1 LKNNLDLI
9 LEQRAKQSGVSFYG
23 AANLAMAH
31 QAIEAQG
38 GSRIAQFP
46 FAISVGIAL
55 QHALVDALP
64 QQNDLSV
71 IMSYRSQAYD
81 VVNNRLDLITSTL
94 AGMLQAEGYRALP
107 VPASQTVNRNNLT
120 AIFSH
125 KLAAHLAGLGWIG
138 KSCLLVTP
146 QAGPRVRW
154 GTVLTNAPI
163 TAISNPLE
171 EQCGT
176 CDECV
181 RICPAQAFSGE
192 HYRLGEPREVR
203 FAAQKCSQY
212 FDKREGEFGYSVC
225 GLCLYVCPHGRKH
238 SRKLL

>member
-1 LKNNLDLI
+1 LINNLDVL
-9 LEQRAKQSGVSFYG
+9 LEHKAEQLGASFYG
-23 AANLAMAH
+23 AADLAVAH

-38 GSRIAQFP
+38 GSHIAQFP

-55 QHALVDALP
+55 QHSLVDALP
-64 QQNDLSV
+64 HQNDLSV

-81 VVNNRLDLITSTL
+81 VVNSRLDAITSTL
-94 AGMLQAEGYRALP
+94 AGLLQAEGYNALP

-138 KSCLLVTP
+138 KSCLLVTA
-146 QAGPRVRW
+146 QSGPRVRW
-154 GTVLTNAPI
+154 GTILTTAPI
-163 TAISNPLE
+163 AADSNPLE
-171 EQCGT
+171 EQCGE

-181 RICPAQAFSGE
+181 RICPVQAFSGQP
-192 HYRLGEPREVR
+192 YRLGEPRQVR
-203 FAAQKCSQY
+203 FAARLCSEY
-212 FDKREGEFGYSVC
+212 FSKREKEIGYSVC

-238 SRKLL
+238 SRNLQ

>member
-1 LKNNLDLI
+1 LNNNLGQNLKQKA
-9 LEQRAKQSGVSFYG
+9 EQLGVSFYG
-23 AANLAMAH
+23 VADLAVAQ

-38 GSRIAQFP
+38 GSRIARFP

-55 QHALVDALP
+55 QHPLVDALP
-64 QQNDLSV
+64 HQDDLSV

-81 VVNNRLDLITSTL
+81 VVNGRLDAITSTL
-94 AGMLQAEGYRALP
+94 ASILQAEGYQALP

-146 QAGPRVRW
+146 QVGPRVRW
-154 GTVLTNAPI
+154 GTVLTTAPL
-163 TAISNPLE
+163 AALSDPME
-171 EQCGT
+171 EQCGD

-181 RICPAQAFSGE
+181 RICPVQAFSGQP
-192 HYRLGEPREVR
+192 YRLGEPRDVR
-203 FAAQKCSQY
+203 FAAHKCSQY
-212 FDKREGEFGYSVC
+212 FTQREKDIGYSVC

-238 SRKLL
+238 SRNLL

>member
-1 LKNNLDLI
+1 MINKLDLI

-23 AANLAMAH
+23 AADLAMAH

-38 GSRIAQFP
+38 GSRLAQFP

-64 QQNDLSV
+64 QQDDLAV

-81 VVNNRLDLITSTL
+81 VVNNRLDGVTSML
-94 AGMLQAEGYRALP
+94 AGIIQAEGYRALP

-154 GTVLTNAPI
+154 GTVLTTAPI

-176 CDECV
+176 CDECI
-181 RICPAQAFSGE
+181 RICPVQAFSGQP
-192 HYRLGEPREVR
+192 YRPGEPREVR
-203 FAAQKCSQY
+203 FTAKKCSQY
-212 FDKREGEFGYSVC
+212 FDQREKDTGYPVC
-225 GLCLYVCPHGRKH
+225 GLCLYVCPHGRKR
-238 SRKLL
+238 SRNLL

>member
-1 LKNNLDLI
+1 MINDFDLV
-9 LEQRAKQSGVSFYG
+9 LERKAKQLGVSFYG
-23 AANLAMAH
+23 VADLATAR

-46 FAISVGIAL
+46 SAISVGIAL

-64 QQNDLSV
+64 QQDDLSV

-81 VVNNRLDLITSTL
+81 VVNSRLDAITCTL
-94 AGMLQAEGYRALP
+94 AGMLQAEGYRSLP

-125 KLAAHLAGLGWIG
+125 KMAAHLAGLGWIG
-138 KSCLLVTP
+138 KSCLLVTS

-154 GTVLTNAPI
+154 GTVLTTAPL
-163 TAISNPLE
+163 AAVSNPLE
-171 EQCGT
+171 EQCGE

-181 RICPAQAFSGE
+181 RICPVQAFSGQP
-192 HYRLGEPREVR
+192 YRLGEPRQVR
-203 FAAQKCSQY
+203 FTARLCSEY
-212 FDKREGEFGYSVC
+212 FDTREKEIGYSVC

-238 SRKLL
+238 SRNLR